1 MRQARMWIAGKAR
14 GLGLLAV
21 AVLVGGIAGG
31 ALPSLAASGGAVS
44 HHAQHKASPHA
55 SDGPDA
61 PDAGGVHGQCVSK
74 VARDK
79 SAVGGPH
86 HNHGGAVS
94 AAAHSCPHG

>member
-1 MRQARMWIAGKAR
+1 MKKPALALVAGKAR
-14 GLGLLAV
+14 GLALLLV
-21 AVLVGGIAGG
+21 AVVMGGIAAL
-31 ALPSLAASGGAVS
+31 ALPSLAASGGVAS
-44 HHAQHKASPHA
+44 HHAQHKAAPHA
-55 SDGPDA
+55 SDT